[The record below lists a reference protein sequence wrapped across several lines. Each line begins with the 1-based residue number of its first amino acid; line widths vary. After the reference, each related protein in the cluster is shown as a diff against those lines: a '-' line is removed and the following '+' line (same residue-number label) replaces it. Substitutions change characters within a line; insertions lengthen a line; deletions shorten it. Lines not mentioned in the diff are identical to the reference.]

1 MSRTIVAI
9 VGPGRLGTDLL
20 RILRR
25 NERLDVRYMV
35 GVDPASEG
43 LALARE
49 AGLQTS
55 ARGVDWL
62 LCRSEP
68 PQLVFEATS
77 AAVHRVNAPR
87 YAEAGIR
94 VVDLTPAGAGPYVC
108 PAVNLREHLSAP
120 NLNLV
125 GCGGQAAVPIVRA
138 ISRVVPVEYAEVVTC
153 LASRSVGPGTRAN
166 LDEFTAVTGRAL
178 ESVGGARRGK
188 AITIVNPVEPP
199 VAMRATVFA
208 AVPAEVDRDA
218 VSASVHHM
226 VGVVRRYV
234 PGYALRAE
242 PQFDDPRPE
251 WRGRARVAVFLVV
264 RGRGEHLPA
273 HAGNLDIMT
282 AVAAHVA
289 DCVARERVG
298 VPG

>member
-20 RILRR
+20 RTLRR
-25 NERLDVRYMV
+25 NEILDVRYVV

-62 LCRSEP
+62 LRRSEP

-138 ISRVVPVEYAEVVTC
+138 ISRVAPVEYAEVVTC

-178 ESVGGARRGK
+178 ESVGGADRGK

-199 VAMRATVFA
+199 AAMRATVFA

-218 VSASVHHM
+218 VAASVHQM
-226 VGVVRRYV
+226 VGVVRRYA
-234 PGYALRAE
+234 PGYALRAD

-251 WRGRARVAVFLVV
+251 WRGRARVAVFLLV
-264 RGRGEHLPA
+264 RGRGEYLPT

-289 DCVARERVG
+289 ECVAREPVG